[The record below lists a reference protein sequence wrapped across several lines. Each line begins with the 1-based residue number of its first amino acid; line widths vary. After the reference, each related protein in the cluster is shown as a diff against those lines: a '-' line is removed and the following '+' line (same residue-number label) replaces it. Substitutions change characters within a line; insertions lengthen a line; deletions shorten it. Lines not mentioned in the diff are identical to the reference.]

1 MTNLCDFTVLIVDF
15 PGAYALREHLL
26 LTGARVH
33 VVSPAGAL
41 IWARARKIDAA
52 FISSE
57 NVSSHLGDQ
66 LTSLGV
72 RQVFVPPDNP
82 TMTASLEIAS

>member
-1 MTNLCDFTVLIVDF
+1 MTNLCDFTVIIVDF
-15 PGAYALREHLL
+15 PGAYALREHLIS
-26 LTGARVH
+26 TGARVH

-52 FISSE
+52 FVSSE
-57 NVSSHLGDQ
+57 NVSSQLGEQ

-72 RQVFVPPDNP
+72 KQVFVPPDDL
-82 TMTASLEIAS
+82 TMAA